1 MHKRFKSGLVLLGAL
16 SLFAAACGS
25 DSEGGGSADTTAAT
39 GGSTADTTPATDA
52 GGDTGGSAEGGKVGF
67 ILPDSASSARWEEFD
82 RPLIEAACEEAG
94 IECDI
99 QNAEGDVDN
108 MATIADQMI
117 ADGVKVLAIVNL
129 DSDSGAAIQEKAAA
143 AGVKNIDYDRLTLG
157 GAADAYVSF
166 DNVAVGTAQG
176 EGIIECM
183 GGAGNVEGKKIIQLH
198 GSPTD
203 NNATLFKQGYQ
214 AAIEGSGIETVGEE
228 AVPDWDNEQGGVIF
242 EQLLTAAGGQIDGVL
257 VANDGLS
264 LAAQAVLTD
273 AGLAVPTTGQD
284 ATVDGLRAIL
294 AGTQCMTVY
303 KPVVE
308 EAKGAVAAAVQLLGG
323 EAVTANATIN
333 NEVAD
338 IPYVQAQIQ
347 PIYIDSVKIPVEDGF
362 VSADDLCD
370 GLEDECAAAGIGE
383 GAGGDTGATA
393 EGGKVGFILPDSASS
408 ARWEEFDR
416 PLIEAACEEAGI
428 ECDIQNAEGDVDNMA
443 TIADQMIADGVK
455 VLAIVNLD
463 SDSGAAIQ
471 EKAAAAGVK
480 NIDYDRLTLGG
491 AADAYVSFD
500 NVAVG
505 TAQGEGIIE
514 CMGGAGNVE
523 GKKIIQLHG
532 SPTDNNATLFKQ
544 GYQAAIEGSGIETV
558 GEEAVPDWDNEQGG
572 VIFEQ
577 LLTAAG
583 GQIDGVLVANDGL
596 SLAAQ
601 AVLTDAGLAVP
612 TTGQDA
618 TVDGLRAILA
628 GTQCMSVYKPVIK
641 EAEGAVA
648 AAVALLAGD
657 EVPANATINN
667 EVADI
672 PYVQAEIQPIYI
684 DSVHIPVDDGFVD
697 AAEICE
703 GLEDECAAAGITVG

>member
-1 MHKRFKSGLVLLGAL
+1 MQKRVRSGFVLLGAL
-16 SLFAAACGS
+16 ALIAAGCG
-25 DSEGGGSADTTAAT
+25 DDDEGGSSATTAAGGSDTTAAS
-39 GGSTADTTPATDA
+39 GGD
-52 GGDTGGSAEGGKVGF
+52 GGDTAGGKVGF

-82 RPLIEAACEEAG
+82 RPLIEAECEAAG
-94 IECDI
+94 IECVI
-99 QNAEGDVDN
+99 QNAEGDADN

-157 GAADAYVSF
+157 GSADVYVSF

-176 EGIIECM
+176 EGLIECM
-183 GGAGNVEGKKIIQLH
+183 GGAGAVEGKKIIQLH

-214 AAIEGSGIETVGEE
+214 TAIEGSGIETVGEQ
-228 AVPDWDNEQGGVIF
+228 AVPDWDNAQGGVIF
-242 EQLLTAAGGQIDGVL
+242 EQLLTAAGGAIDGVL

-264 LAAQAVLTD
+264 LAAQAVLAD
-273 AGLAVPTTGQD
+273 AGLTVPTTGQD
-284 ATVDGLRAIL
+284 ATVEGLRAIL
-294 AGTQCMTVY
+294 QGTQCMTVY
-303 KPVVE
+303 KPVIE
-308 EAKGAVAAAVQLLGG
+308 EAKGAVAAAVQLLAGD
-323 EAVTANATIN
+323 EVTANATID
-333 NEVAD
+333 NEVAE
-338 IPYVQAQIQ
+338 IPYVQAQVQSIFFDQ
-347 PIYIDSVKIPVEDGF
+347 VKDVVADGF
-362 VSADDLCD
+362 VAEADVCEGIEDLCA
-370 GLEDECAAAGIGE
+370 EAGIG
-383 GAGGDTGATA
+383 AGGGDASA
-393 EGGKVGFILPDSASS
+393 DGGKVGFILPDSASS

-416 PLIEAACEEAGI
+416 PLIEAECEAAGI
-428 ECDIQNAEGDVDNMA
+428 ECVIQNAEGDADNMA

-491 AADAYVSFD
+491 SADVYVSFD

-505 TAQGEGIIE
+505 TAQGEGLIE
-514 CMGGAGNVE
+514 CMGGAGAVE

-544 GYQAAIEGSGIETV
+544 GYQTAIEGSGIETV
-558 GEEAVPDWDNEQGG
+558 GEQAVPDWDNAQGG

-583 GQIDGVLVANDGL
+583 GAIDGVLVANDGL

-601 AVLTDAGLAVP
+601 AVLADAGLTVP

-618 TVDGLRAILA
+618 TVEGLRAILQ
-628 GTQCMSVYKPVIK
+628 GTQCMTVYKPVVE
-641 EAEGAVA
+641 EAKGAVA
-648 AAVALLAGD
+648 AAVQLLAGD
-657 EVPANATINN
+657 EVTGNATIDNDN
-667 EVADI
+667 GEI
-672 PYVQAEIQPIYI
+672 PYVQAQVQSIFI
-684 DSVHIPVDDGFVD
+684 DDVVTVIEDGFVSV
-697 AAEICE
+697 
-703 GLEDECAAAGITVG
+703 EDVCDGIEDLCTEAGITVG